1 MPESNEIENDKLKNR
16 SEFSETVHAVIPR
29 VRSDKRN
36 TGWHLPTKKPGAAM
50 NPYLFGRSPFRKASA
65 RKHAPQTLA
74 RTSVLN
80 SRCSPRIRLLKYPNR
95 YSAPTTGTTFLSA
108 SARDPAENRA
118 PLPRQK
124 TGSPAGPPIRSQSP
138 NSRRI
143 ASTASSFS
151 HPKNSISRSTSR
163 PFSQTFA
170 VCLKGRLP
178 KWP

>member
-95 YSAPTTGTTFLSA
+95 PSAPTLRHNISFGNRPEPCRKPRSPAPARKPGARPGPRFALRVRIRGGWHRRHRA
-108 SARDPAENRA
+108 SPTRRIRSRA
-118 PLPRQK
+118 PPR
-124 TGSPAGPPIRSQSP
+124 GRSPKPSP
-138 NSRRI
+138 S
-143 ASTASSFS
+143 A
-151 HPKNSISRSTSR
+151 
-163 PFSQTFA
+163 
-170 VCLKGRLP
+170 
-178 KWP
+178 